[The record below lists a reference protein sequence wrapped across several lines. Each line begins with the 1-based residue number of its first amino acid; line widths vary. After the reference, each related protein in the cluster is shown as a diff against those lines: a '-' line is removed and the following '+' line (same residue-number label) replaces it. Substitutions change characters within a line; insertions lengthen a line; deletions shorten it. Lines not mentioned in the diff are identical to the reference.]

1 MQWLLSYYYS
11 DALIDYRTADVLV
24 YDSGSVYFDG
34 IKCITKRRKVDK
46 ISNSENDHNSIDNE
60 DYDDNNR

>member
-1 MQWLLSYYYS
+1 

-34 IKCITKRRKVDK
+34 IKCTMKRRKVVES
-46 ISNSENDHNSIDNE
+46 SNSENDHNSADNE
-60 DYDDNNR
+60 DYGDNGDNN